1 MSAGDP
7 LAGQLRKASQDC
19 EVCIFL
25 ATRRSVDSPWCLAE
39 VGAFWG
45 SGKKVLLFMADPD
58 LTDAMLPPQFK
69 GNLMVSDAATLFA
82 AAREEMARQ
91 ATLAIRPERE
101 TFFETSGDYGIE
113 KDWIQLL
120 QETKLSFDVVGLSL
134 SSWRRINGFTKLV
147 KEFANAGCKFRFL
160 LLDPENSILN
170 SLIYL
175 NEVTRESVIG
185 SIIESARY
193 YESLAAYHPNVES
206 RHLKRGIPHF
216 FCTKTDRNAVLVMY
230 LSSQSWG
237 AGPTWKCPVNSPLYR
252 MAAEEFE
259 ALWAIATPASNHSD
273 MSGSEHKVTKPNL
286 RQRKR
291 P

>member
-1 MSAGDP
+1 MPVFVSHSHADSAIYTTLASLWTKSASRDGCDKDVGWRSSSRPAPHGDS
-7 LAGQLRKASQDC
+7 GDC

-25 ATRRSVDSPWCLAE
+25 ATLRSVDSPWCLAE

-120 QETKLSFDVVGLSL
+120 QETKLSFDVVGISL
-134 SSWRRINGFTKLV
+134 SSWRRTNGFTKLV
-147 KEFANAGCKFRFL
+147 KEFANAGC
-160 LLDPENSILN
+160 S
-170 SLIYL
+170 
-175 NEVTRESVIG
+175 SVSYCWTLKI
-185 SIIESARY
+185 RY
-193 YESLAAYHPNVES
+193 
-206 RHLKRGIPHF
+206 
-216 FCTKTDRNAVLVMY
+216 
-230 LSSQSWG
+230 
-237 AGPTWKCPVNSPLYR
+237 
-252 MAAEEFE
+252 
-259 ALWAIATPASNHSD
+259 
-273 MSGSEHKVTKPNL
+273 
-286 RQRKR
+286 
-291 P
+291 